1 MTLFALTG
9 SNSLASTGNW
19 EKSKVIEL
27 DANLFNSL
35 KTNQN
40 IFIHYQSCISGE
52 SIAEL
57 KVKRKTTSKKYKTKK
72 ITLERVDIYPYPVNL
87 KYYFYLRENN
97 KVTAA
102 QSDMAI
108 TITRVRLEK

>member
-1 MTLFALTG
+1 MAIFALTG
-9 SNSLASTGNW
+9 SNSLSSTGSW
-19 EKSKVIEL
+19 SESEIIQL
-27 DANLFNSL
+27 DANLFNNL

-52 SIAEL
+52 NIAEL
-57 KVKRKTTSKKYKTKK
+57 RVIRKTTSKKYKTKK
-72 ITLERVDIYPYPVNL
+72 ITLERIDKYPYPVHL

-102 QSDMAI
+102 LSDMAI
-108 TITRVRLEK
+108 TVTRVRLS

>member
-1 MTLFALTG
+1 MAIFALTG
-9 SNSLASTGNW
+9 VNSLSSTGSW
-19 EKSKVIEL
+19 SASKVIQL
-27 DANLFNSL
+27 DADLFNSL

-40 IFIHYQSCISGE
+40 IFVHYQSCISGE
-52 SIAEL
+52 NIAEL

-72 ITLERVDIYPYPVNL
+72 ITLERIDKYPYPVNL

-97 KVTAA
+97 QVTAA

-108 TITRVRLEK
+108 TVTRVRFS